1 MVINLNLLFFILLY
15 FSQIKKY
22 SLYEIKDK
30 CGNSLPNDLLMN
42 CQNLTGIKKKCDN
55 EGDILREDN
64 IFCFTRKTCDGEKKP
79 IYKNYYGFF
88 FEEIKCSEK
97 ADLNPKD
104 TKKFDNLQNCENEN
118 LFLCQ
123 FLNNLCTLEMYDKN
137 ENGGFCEYLKKNP
150 TLNTKMF
157 LDSSFLDDT
166 ANLENVRYSLHE
178 ETQYRAQTNYYLNFW
193 VAKYYYNGTLL
204 MFDRLENDFL
214 QCSNSNDEK
223 TNYKIFG
230 NNIKSE
236 CKIDITKYLNSYSSY
251 FYEIFLELNKFGEP
265 LELVPIPIR
274 IIKEDETKE
283 QIRNKENLLLVKRMF
298 LHIYD
303 DDDKILYYARKVK
316 LNVKTINSKNDE
328 YIYLPHFEVTY
339 KTFDNLNDNDQLFIE
354 YTFISE
360 YKSDISN
367 FMRAMVIIFII
378 LTIIIGLLVIY
389 RTFVWI
395 KTNPR
400 EIVQNNY
407 ILLLLFEV
415 FYKLCK
421 FTGIFYFWFTFGISA
436 YWYIFFKLQFRVYY
450 FMPPLDDDCYRTFKI
465 IFLIGFC
472 CYIVFMLIRIYKQ
485 ISFDI
490 FFIDWETEKNMAIND
505 IKSSLD
511 KTVKYKK
518 YRSAWRMIHVVNQF
532 NELQKKR
539 IFHLYFAFSWIILL
553 YFRCNWYRRE
563 QQIPRD
569 ARVENAPINFVLRNF
584 IASIIV
590 LASASIE
597 LFLARILQIWL
608 PLKKQEFMDLC
619 SVSNISV
626 FILDELLHG
635 YYIHGLSPIGKAD
648 VNYDELFT
656 FLNEEGKGDMR
667 SRGLENDTEDHLKI
681 QSYEIFISNVM
692 RTIYDGLYIIQT
704 ESMLVKGVNAKKYFK
719 RSKLGM
725 RLFKTFLNYE
735 KDQTMLD
742 NYMNNQLKSKIDIVA
757 LQSRN
762 YIRDKSL
769 FQKILGYTTDSSE
782 FTNVNAPDIIFYRDS
797 GQNFD
802 DILFYGMEWEW
813 FVMDLFIFQML
824 MIISDDN
831 YLSLFCTFVI
841 DYILYYIRVF
851 FGNKNVSKKAVID
864 ERFLS

>member
-1 MVINLNLLFFILLY
+1 MNCNKFTLNNKDNTCPGGQTLGEDNITCLEENNNCDKEYQIQKNYFGFFLDKIQC
-15 FSQIKKY
+15 SEKKY
-22 SLYEIKDK
+22 INTKNLIKNK
-30 CGNSLPNDLLMN
+30 NIELND
-42 CQNLTGIKKKCDN
+42 CDN
-55 EGDILREDN
+55 E
-64 IFCFTRKTCDGEKKP
+64 
-79 IYKNYYGFF
+79 
-88 FEEIKCSEK
+88 
-97 ADLNPKD
+97 
-104 TKKFDNLQNCENEN
+104 NL
-118 LFLCQ
+118 LSCQ
-123 FLNNLCTLEMYDKN
+123 FLINLCILESRNQDKYQK
-137 ENGGFCEYLKKNP
+137 FCEIIVKNDNLK
-150 TLNTKMF
+150 LNDKIF
-157 LDSSFLDDT
+157 LDSSLLQDT
-166 ANLENVRYSLHE
+166 AYLADVRYSLHE
-178 ETQYRAQTNYYLNFW
+178 ETQNRAQTNYHLNFW
-193 VAKYYYNGTLL
+193 VAKYYFNGTLL
-204 MFDRLENDFL
+204 RFERLENDFL

-223 TNYKIFG
+223 TNYKVFG

-236 CKIDITKYLNSYSSY
+236 CNIDITKYLNNYTSY
-251 FYEIFLELNKFGEP
+251 FYEIFLERNKYNDP
-265 LELVPIPIR
+265 IDLVPIPIK
-274 IIKEDETKE
+274 IIKEDENGVQT
-283 QIRNKENLLLVKRMF
+283 NNNENPFLLKRMF
-298 LHIYD
+298 LHIYVYDIDSND
-303 DDDKILYYARKVK
+303 DDTYNSRKIFYYAKKVK
-316 LNVKTINSKNDE
+316 LCVETLSSKDDE
-328 YIYLPHFEVTY
+328 YIFLPHFEVTY
-339 KTFDNLNDNDQLFIE
+339 KTINDISGNDPLFFQ

-360 YKSDISN
+360 YKSDISK